1 MPGAFV
7 ALLQAVQAAQAGD
20 ANALRAALL
29 ASPPQQFFGK
39 AVVHRCAGRIYEALA
54 RYRVRDPATQ
64 EIRRMLQ
71 GYAAHCV
78 SANQHVV
85 YQLCGISEALSAAG
99 IAHAPLKGA
108 ARLLAHDPGARWSHM
123 DDIDIL
129 IPRELSDAAVRAL
142 ADRGY
147 RFNCDLRAQNGY
159 RALHH
164 HLAPLVPD
172 DGGKPVELH
181 VNLEFRPWFS
191 TRTDWA
197 ALSEHL
203 VPYGG
208 SPAAFA
214 LDAFGRA
221 LHALIHAVGL
231 YRLGDVAV
239 LAAELQDSPGL
250 LEPLVA
256 WTANERKVDV
266 ALRAVLHL
274 AARIAHVAL
283 PADLRAERYLEWVMW
298 REGAPRIFRARMQ
311 LLDAY
316 FAGAISIGLPERFE
330 CDGAK
335 SPAVQ
340 RMRVCAVRLG
350 AAIGAAACRGLG
362 LR

>member
-7 ALLQAVQAAQAGD
+7 ALLRAVQAAQAGD
-20 ANALRAALL
+20 ANALHAAVL
-29 ASPPQQFFGK
+29 ATPPQPFFGK
-39 AVVHRCAGRIYEALA
+39 AVGHRCAGRVFEALA
-54 RYRVRDPATQ
+54 RYRVRDAATQ
-64 EIRRMLQ
+64 EVRRMLQ
-71 GYAAHCV
+71 GYAAHCAA
-78 SANQHVV
+78 ANQHVMH
-85 YQLCGISEALSAAG
+85 QLGGIGEALSAAG
-99 IAHAPLKGA
+99 VPHAPLKGA
-108 ARLLAHDPGARWSHM
+108 ARLLARDPAARWSHM

-129 IPRELSDAAVRAL
+129 IPRDDIDAAVRAL
-142 ADRGY
+142 GDRGY
-147 RFNCDLRAQNGY
+147 RFKCDLRAQNGY

-164 HLAPLVPD
+164 HLAPLVAD

-181 VNLEFRPWFS
+181 VSLEFRPWFS

-197 ALSEHL
+197 ALAGHL
-203 VPYGG
+203 VPCAG
-208 SPAAFA
+208 SPATFAF
-214 LDAFGRA
+214 DAFGRA

-239 LAAELQDSPGL
+239 LAAELRGSPEL

-256 WTANERKVDV
+256 WTAEQPKVGI

-274 AARIAHVAL
+274 AARIARMSLAS
-283 PADLRAERYLEWVMW
+283 DKRAERYLEWVMW
-298 REGAPRIFRARMQ
+298 REDAPGIFRARLQ

-316 FAGAISIGLPERFE
+316 FAGAISTGLPDRFE

-335 SPAVQ
+335 IPAVQ

-350 AAIGAAACRGLG
+350 AAIGAAGCRGLR